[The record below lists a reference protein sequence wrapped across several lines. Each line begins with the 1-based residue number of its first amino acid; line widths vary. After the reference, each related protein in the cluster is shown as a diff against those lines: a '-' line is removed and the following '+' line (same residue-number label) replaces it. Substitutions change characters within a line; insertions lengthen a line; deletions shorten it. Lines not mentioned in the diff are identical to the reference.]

1 MVLEVRLLSSRLIM
15 CNSDNNKAMPIQ
27 LAPLVGAGLG
37 ALQQSKI
44 EKALA
49 GEKTYTKP
57 KTIFGKLIGGVSG
70 RSAAAEATAST
81 KTAPLTSNVMNSLQ
95 PSAKSTPV
103 SGGISF
109 GGEAARKTY
118 LPFAIVAAVVAAFYF
133 MRKKGRGRRR

>member
-1 MVLEVRLLSSRLIM
+1 
-15 CNSDNNKAMPIQ
+15 MPIQ

-70 RSAAAEATAST
+70 RSAAAEATAQT
-81 KTAPLTSNVMNSLQ
+81 KTSPLSDSVMNSLQ
-95 PSAKSTPV
+95 PSAKSTPIT
-103 SGGISF
+103 GGFSF
-109 GGEAARKTY
+109 GGEATKRTY
-118 LPFAIVAAVVAAFYF
+118 LPFYLGAIVLGIFFF
-133 MRKKGRGRRR
+133 MRRKGGRRRR